1 MYGMKNIFDCHNHC
15 QFSFDGKRTTVEESA
30 RAARAKGLG
39 GIAFTDHYDMFV
51 PNSPEEDE
59 PVSAQTFD
67 IPGQQE
73 EIDRVQALFGDS
85 LKILKGLELGMNEN
99 SRKEILAVLS
109 RHSFD
114 QVIASVHYLEDS
126 DPYYGTYFGGKDW
139 KQAYGKYLETIYT
152 EMTVLGDFDIV
163 GHYDYVARYAP
174 YPQDGIFYRDF
185 SDIFDSMFRYLIE
198 NGKGFEINTKSCK
211 GGHGRKTSLDKDL
224 LLRYREMGGEI
235 ITLGSDS
242 HDADKVAEDFQAHAS
257 LLRSLG
263 FRWTSHYEKRQ
274 LVQLPL

>member
-85 LKILKGLELGMNEN
+85 LKI
-99 SRKEILAVLS
+99 
-109 RHSFD
+109 
-114 QVIASVHYLEDS
+114 
-126 DPYYGTYFGGKDW
+126 P
-139 KQAYGKYLETIYT
+139 
-152 EMTVLGDFDIV
+152 
-163 GHYDYVARYAP
+163 
-174 YPQDGIFYRDF
+174 
-185 SDIFDSMFRYLIE
+185 
-198 NGKGFEINTKSCK
+198 
-211 GGHGRKTSLDKDL
+211 GRKC
-224 LLRYREMGGEI
+224 
-235 ITLGSDS
+235 
-242 HDADKVAEDFQAHAS
+242 
-257 LLRSLG
+257 LRS
-263 FRWTSHYEKRQ
+263 
-274 LVQLPL
+274 